1 MHGGSGRGQIIEDGG
16 IYRTP
21 RILNQKFILNGY
33 EGHISQLVIAD
44 LGHEEP
50 FFLFTNQLTRPAPKL
65 VKRYAQRMIIE
76 NNIED
81 GIDFFHMDALS
92 SAVAMKVNL
101 GLQITLMASSLYR
114 LFSSGIGN
122 GHEKAKSRHIFRD
135 SIDSAAMI
143 MITEKEVIVR
153 FQKRAHNPF
162 LIAPDFDKIFD
173 IGNQLCYGSAAPGI
187 EFFLNL
193 IRLLYHR

>member
-1 MHGGSGRGQIIEDGG
+1 VDLLLTFAVADISGFLLMNPYWLLHAFVKTPNISHATTTGLESAGEKQLNPKVPELIE
-16 IYRTP
+16 
-21 RILNQKFILNGY
+21 N
-33 EGHISQLVIAD
+33 
-44 LGHEEP
+44 
-50 FFLFTNQLTRPAPKL
+50 LTPKL

-135 SIDSAAMI
+135 SIDGTAMI

-162 LIAPDFDKIFD
+162 LIAPDFDKIDVPIPWLGRKRIQFMF
-173 IGNQLCYGSAAPGI
+173 G
-187 EFFLNL
+187 
-193 IRLLYHR
+193 